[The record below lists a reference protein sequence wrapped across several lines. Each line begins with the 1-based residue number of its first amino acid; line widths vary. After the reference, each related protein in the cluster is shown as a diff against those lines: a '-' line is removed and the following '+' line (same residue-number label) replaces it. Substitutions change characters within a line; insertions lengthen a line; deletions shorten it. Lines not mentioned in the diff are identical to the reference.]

1 MKASKLLFLA
11 ATLSLA
17 SSALLAGNP
26 TKLYKWVDKDG
37 VTHYGS
43 VIPPEYAKQQSEQ
56 LNTEG
61 LVVKTTEAQKTPEQL
76 AAEAQAQQ
84 QAQQQAKLQADK
96 QAHDKVL
103 LDTYT
108 SVQDIGCDRDSKLLS
123 VDAQINVLNGSIT
136 GLETTLA
143 DYQDRAKEFTDKG
156 KPVPPDV
163 QKQLDTSQQ
172 QLVTD
177 NQQLQSQKDARQ
189 RMAGQFSAD
198 IARYRE
204 LTGIASQPGD
214 DVCPPQKIS
223 TKKSKS
229 GH

>member
-1 MKASKLLFLA
+1 MKASKLLFLV
-11 ATLSLA
+11 ATL
-17 SSALLAGNP
+17 LLAAGAAQAD
-26 TKLYKWVDKDG
+26 KVKMYKWVDKDG
-37 VTHYGS
+37 ITHYGS

-61 LVVKTTEAQKTPEQL
+61 LVVKTTEAQKTPAQL

-84 QAQQQAKLQADK
+84 QAQQQAKLQADQ

-143 DYQDRAKEFTDKG
+143 DYQDRAKEFTDKD

-177 NQQLQSQKDARQ
+177 NQLLQTQKDTRQ
-189 RMAGQFSAD
+189 RMADQFTAD

-204 LTGIASQPGD
+204 LTGIATQPGD
-214 DVCPPQKIS
+214 DVCPPQKTP

>member
-1 MKASKLLFLA
+1 MKASKLLFLVA
-11 ATLSLA
+11 ALVLA
-17 SSALLAGNP
+17 SGALLAGNS

-43 VIPPEYAKQQSEQ
+43 VIPPEYAKQQTEQ

-61 LVVKTTEAQKTPEQL
+61 LVVKTTAAQKTPEQL

-84 QAQQQAKLQADK
+84 QVQQQAKMQADQ

-136 GLETTLA
+136 GLESTLA
-143 DYQDRAKEFTDKG
+143 DYQDRAKEFADKD

-177 NQQLQSQKDARQ
+177 NQLLQTQKDTRQ
-189 RMAGQFSAD
+189 KMANQFIAD

-204 LTGIASQPGD
+204 LTGIATQPGD
-214 DVCPPQKIS
+214 DVCPPQKTP

>member
-1 MKASKLLFLA
+1 MKASTLLFFA
-11 ATLSLA
+11 ATLTLA
-17 SSALLAGNP
+17 SGALLAGNQ

-56 LNTEG
+56 LNAEG
-61 LVVKTTEAQKTPEQL
+61 MVVKTTEAQKTPEQL

-84 QAQQQAKLQADK
+84 QAQQQAKMQADQ

-136 GLETTLA
+136 GLESTLA

-163 QKQLDTSQQ
+163 QKQLDMSQQ

-177 NQQLQSQKDARQ
+177 NQQLQSQKDTRQ
-189 RMAGQFSAD
+189 RMASQFVAD

-204 LTGIASQPGD
+204 LTGTVAQPGD
-214 DVCPPQKIS
+214 DVCPPQKTP

-229 GH
+229 GR